1 MCTGIFSESLGKGI
15 FKHTDLVIFGEMKMM
30 PILLP
35 KGSKKCGQM
44 PVSSC
49 EKSQTFCMYSVAS
62 LECEANKCL
71 VSPNI
76 SVFNFL

>member
-1 MCTGIFSESLGKGI
+1 
-15 FKHTDLVIFGEMKMM
+15 MKMM

-62 LECEANKCL
+62 LQCEANKCL